1 MLVIRSNNF
10 FTLVINTRGLT
21 IVEIEETPLNL
32 GDGRVAFLVPN
43 SHWCRIILVKQT
55 KTKLNQKSNVTYHMD
70 PQEYA
75 VSRYPLS
82 DIDIAVGEFSPIVSI
97 LTGF

>member
-1 MLVIRSNNF
+1 
-10 FTLVINTRGLT
+10 
-21 IVEIEETPLNL
+21 
-32 GDGRVAFLVPN
+32 
-43 SHWCRIILVKQT
+43 
-55 KTKLNQKSNVTYHMD
+55 MD

-82 DIDIAVGEFSPIVSI
+82 DIDIAVGELSPIVSI